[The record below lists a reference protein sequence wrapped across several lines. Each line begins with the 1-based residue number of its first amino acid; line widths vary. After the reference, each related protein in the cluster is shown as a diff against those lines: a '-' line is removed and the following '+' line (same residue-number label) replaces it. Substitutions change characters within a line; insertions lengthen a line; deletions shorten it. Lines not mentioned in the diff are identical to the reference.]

1 MNEPIIV
8 KQSLKGNIL
17 YVFGALLMCVL
28 SLLFVFMDLRVSEG
42 ILKVITQND
51 ILYIILKIIFVI
63 GFLFFGYCFF
73 FLLKRAKAQKDILIV
88 DEKGITD
95 NSSALAFGFIPWSDV
110 EKIYIDS
117 VMGNYF
123 IEIVLKNEEN
133 YLQRLKGVKKL
144 LVLANKNMGHQ
155 LVCITLNS
163 TGVSPD
169 KLLPKILEKFEQFK
183 VG

>member
-17 YVFGALLMCVL
+17 YVFGALIMCLL
-28 SLLFVFMDLRVSEG
+28 SLLLVFMDLRVSEG
-42 ILKVITQND
+42 LLGVITQNNV
-51 ILYIILKIIFVI
+51 LYIILKVVFVI
-63 GFLFFGYCFF
+63 GFLFFVYGFF
-73 FLLKRAKAQKDILIV
+73 FLIKRAKAQKDILIV
-88 DEKGITD
+88 DEKGILD
-95 NSSALAFGFIPWSDV
+95 NSSALAFGFIPWEDV

-123 IEIVLKNEEN
+123 IEIVLKNEEY
-133 YLQRLKGVKKL
+133 YLQKLKGIKKL
-144 LVLANKNMGHQ
+144 LVLSNKNMGHQ

-169 KLLPKILEKFEQFK
+169 ELLPKMLEKFEQFK
-183 VG
+183 RR